1 MASEHSFD
9 IVSEIDRQ
17 ELTNALDQA
26 LKELT
31 VRYDF
36 KDVTTE
42 IKDEEKQLVVTT
54 ADDYKLKAVMDII
67 ESKILKRGLDLK
79 ILGTPKNEPASGGA
93 IRSTIPLV
101 AGISAENAKLIN
113 KTVRE
118 AFPKIKT
125 QVQGEEVRVMSGSID
140 DLQAVMQLLKN
151 SDKVTIPLQ
160 FTNYR

>member
-26 LKELT
+26 RKELT
-31 VRYDF
+31 VRCDF

-67 ESKILKRGLDLK
+67 ESKILKRGFDLK

-125 QVQGEEVRVMSGSID
+125 QVQGQEVRVMSGSID
-140 DLQAVMQLLKN
+140 DLQAVMQLLQN